1 MKDGSKH
8 LYDLQEDPDEWNNL
22 ASNAKYKDLI
32 KGSEKERKQM
42 KLHFKKYEMIK
53 TSLNI

>member
-1 MKDGSKH
+1 MKVTLLEQQGVHKGA
-8 LYDLQEDPDEWNNL
+8 Q
-22 ASNAKYKDLI
+22 YKDLI